1 MPLPPIKKSFLRLW
15 MCRSPFNNM
24 RDWLTFHWVH
34 AEHDIESKCITGKRY
49 NTEFITT
56 VQCPCRTDGSL
67 FVWSSSPLPW
77 CPGTR
82 PVLWGIVDAWGKGG
96 MCGGL
101 EGRGG
106 IERGVWLRK
115 TRKRGTMCNRKEMM
129 KMKELAHPFG
139 EEVYYLW
146 SIALAD
152 LSILQTRWVGLLQL
166 RMWHYLTSNIISAWP
181 RTRTRLTVILLH
193 VFWINNDES

>member
-1 MPLPPIKKSFLRLW
+1 MSFAVTLP

-106 IERGVWLRK
+106 IEHVGSGYARLGKEELCAIERK
-115 TRKRGTMCNRKEMM
+115 WWKWRNLHIHSARR
-129 KMKELAHPFG
+129 
-139 EEVYYLW
+139 YIIYD
-146 SIALAD
+146 ALAD